1 MGAYCARIPLH
12 VGRQVREDRLSSRRP
27 PTRAAILQD
36 DQFDGGAQLAR
47 PLECFPI
54 SGLAHGA
61 AAPSGSGC
69 GVFGGVPNIVT
80 YCSGRLLPHCVL
92 CIRFLTEQ
100 PHAGGALSLNH
111 CRAGGG
117 FGGSPVP
124 SLNLRFTGSQQF
136 TAACVNGVNIV
147 DRERFTGSHTL

>member
-69 GVFGGVPNIVT
+69 GVFRGVPNIVT

-100 PHAGGALSLNH
+100 PRSSRTTWRDVAGAAAREDGA
-111 CRAGGG
+111 C
-117 FGGSPVP
+117 GSSKYGATRSKRSV
-124 SLNLRFTGSQQF
+124 
-136 TAACVNGVNIV
+136 AAAVVV
-147 DRERFTGSHTL
+147 AVTS